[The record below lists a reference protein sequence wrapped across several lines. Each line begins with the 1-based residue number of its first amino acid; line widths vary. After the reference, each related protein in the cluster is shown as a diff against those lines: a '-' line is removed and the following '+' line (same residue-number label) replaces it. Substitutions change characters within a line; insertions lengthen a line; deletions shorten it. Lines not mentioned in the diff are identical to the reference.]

1 MDLTTDERNLLEM
14 VRSMLDE
21 TEFAIDVPQ
30 SQTQSQTQS
39 TFDTQDAA
47 NLEEERKNIKRLG
60 AAVVRLWAETFK
72 GTHVFAIVRVV
83 GSALEVYAEMLER
96 ECL

>member
-1 MDLTTDERNLLEM
+1 M
-14 VRSMLDE
+14 
-21 TEFAIDVPQ
+21 
-30 SQTQSQTQS
+30 
-39 TFDTQDAA
+39 
-47 NLEEERKNIKRLG
+47 
-60 AAVVRLWAETFK
+60 RLWAETFK